1 MKKVLLVIAM
11 AMSISQM
18 NAQEYG
24 GKYLEATSKYKGTPF
39 VFSNRGE
46 TEAIEKLAAVYNKKD
61 VNASAA
67 FFADKVNITDFEG
80 NKIVMTSKDW
90 DGYFASYKSLN
101 WEISAIVPLRI
112 KDTDPT
118 SGVIVFS
125 TETRISTDDT
135 VWKKQLVEFF
145 TFNLDMK
152 IDGVMQYYQEF
163 KK

>member
-1 MKKVLLVIAM
+1 MVLALSFA
-11 AMSISQM
+11 QM
-18 NAQEYG
+18 NAQDHG
-24 GKYLEATSKYKGTPF
+24 GKYLEKGSKNDGKTF

-46 TEAIEKLAAVYNKKD
+46 TEAIEKLAAVYNKMD
-61 VNASAA
+61 VKAAAS

-90 DGYFASYKSLN
+90 DAYFAGYKSLN

-112 KDTDPT
+112 KDTDPS

-125 TETRISTDDT
+125 METRISTDGT

-145 TFNLDMK
+145 YFNLNMK
-152 IDGVMQYYQEF
+152 IDGVSQFYQDV
-163 KK
+163 K